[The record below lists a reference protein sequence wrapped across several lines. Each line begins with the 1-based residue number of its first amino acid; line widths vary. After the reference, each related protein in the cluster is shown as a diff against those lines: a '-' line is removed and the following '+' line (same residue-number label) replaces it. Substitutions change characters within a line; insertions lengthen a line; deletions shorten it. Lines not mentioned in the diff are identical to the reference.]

1 MKILV
6 VCQYYAPEPFRISDI
21 CESLVSMGHE
31 VVVIT
36 GTPNYP
42 TGKIYPG
49 YKWLRK
55 CQETVSRVKVFR
67 VPLIPRG
74 QSFIQLAMNYVS
86 FAVLS
91 CIWILFFKHN
101 FDVVYVHQ
109 LSPVTMVLPALL
121 YKKITG
127 KKVLLYCLD
136 IWPESI
142 AAANISRSS
151 PVYSLLLVVSRWIYH
166 GVDSVCVSSFSF
178 IQYLK
183 ETIKLDVDDKNYLP
197 QFAEELYM
205 SVPSGDCKPPE
216 GTVSFLFAGNIGEM
230 QSVETII
237 RAAFKLKDLKNVQWH
252 IVGDGSAHKRC
263 ENMTRELGLTDRIFF
278 YGQRPANEMPAFF
291 SKASALL
298 VTLKRHDY
306 ISCTLPGKVQSYMAA
321 GKPLIGAIDGETK
334 KIIEESGCGLCCEAE
349 NYEALAKLVRQFVSE
364 PWKVTSYSS
373 NSLKYYEDNF
383 RKSTFMKRLVSML
396 QDLCDQNLSKASPYE
411 KNV

>member
-31 VVVIT
+31 VVVLT

-49 YKWLRK
+49 YQWFRK
-55 CQETVSRVKVFR
+55 CRETVSGVKVVR

-86 FAVLS
+86 FALIS
-91 CIWILFFKHN
+91 CVWILFFKHN

-109 LSPVTMVLPALL
+109 LSPLTMALPALL

-142 AAANISRSS
+142 VAANITRSS
-151 PVYSLLLVVSRWIYH
+151 PVYSLLLFISRWIYH
-166 GVDSVCVSSFSF
+166 GADSVCVSSFSF

-183 ETIKLDVDDKNYLP
+183 ESIKLDVEDKNYLP
-197 QFAEELYM
+197 QFAEDLYT
-205 SVPSGDCKPPE
+205 SLPSGDCKSSE
-216 GTVSFLFAGNIGEM
+216 GIVRLLFAGNIGEM

-237 RAAFKLKDLKNVQWH
+237 QAASKLKDLENVQWY
-252 IVGDGSAHKRC
+252 IVGDGSARKRC
-263 ENMTRELGLTDRIFF
+263 ENMTRELGLMDRVFF
-278 YGQRPANEMPAFF
+278 YGQCPAIEMPAFF

-306 ISCTLPGKVQSYMAA
+306 ISYTLPGKVQSYMAA
-321 GKPLIGAIDGETK
+321 GKPIIGAINGETK
-334 KIIEESGCGLCCEAE
+334 KIIQESGCGLCCEAE
-349 NYEALAKLVRQFVSE
+349 NHEALAKLVRQFVSE
-364 PWKVTSYSS
+364 PWKVKSYSS
-373 NSLKYYEDNF
+373 NSLKYYEENF
-383 RKSTFMKRLVSML
+383 RKSAFMKRLVSML
-396 QDLCDQNLSKASPYE
+396 QDLCDQNLSRRSPYE